1 MNPYTEKPLQTL
13 PEWNA
18 VLAAGCCCEMP
29 ECPVPEAFHQYHT
42 GSLCGVAVE
51 GNADGLNG
59 ILFRSLEFTGTYAT
73 DTGWYDTGNSGIDDE
88 FRDTRSKELTFTL
101 ERQHETTFETGSCG
115 TLRYTAGSYVFS
127 ETFESRNVTPE
138 DYNWT
143 ETTTAAPDET
153 QSAIWP
159 GSIEIAPG
167 AVGFPRD
174 PDDYPLETFVN
185 VDFGFGWPD
194 AEEGSWADAG
204 STITWT
210 PSSFPGYD
218 FVEATYTGAYTTT
231 TARAALENPPPPYN
245 GTEAP
250 GPPSAYYSATKV
262 EPGDDRL
269 TAAAIRYARHG
280 WSVPTIHLGT
290 WYKVVWDIL
299 EEPVGWDTPGS
310 QLSRSFTQKDQT
322 WEWTGPGNPALP
334 ASWKSGFYT
343 IDPPQIPGTR
353 RPVNGRAWCY
363 RSPYGTLPTP
373 FGEQVPRL
381 DGENEGALI
390 TGTLDF
396 GALPL

>member
-1 MNPYTEKPLQTL
+1 MNPYTEKKIQTL

-18 VLAAGCCCEMP
+18 VLASGCCCGMP
-29 ECPVPEAFHQYHT
+29 SYPTPEAFHQYHT
-42 GSLCGVAVE
+42 GSLCGVSVE

-59 ILFRSLEFTGTYAT
+59 LLFGGLEFTGTWAET
-73 DTGWYDTGNSGIDDE
+73 SGWYDTGDSEIDDE
-88 FRDTRSKELTFTL
+88 FRDSRSKELTFTL

-115 TLRYTAGSYVFS
+115 TLRYTAGSYVVS

-143 ETTTAAPDET
+143 EITTCAPDET

-159 GSIEIAPG
+159 GVLDIGPG
-167 AVGFPRD
+167 AVGFPGD
-174 PDDYPLETFVN
+174 PEAYPQDTFVN
-185 VDFGFGWPD
+185 VSFGTAWP
-194 AEEGSWADAG
+194 AGGSWTDTG
-204 STITWT
+204 GTLTWT
-210 PSSFPGYD
+210 REDFLGYD
-218 FVEATYTGAYTTT
+218 VVEATYTGAYTTT

-250 GPPSAYYSATKV
+250 GLPSAYYTATKV
-262 EPGDDRL
+262 EPEDERV

-280 WSVPTIHLGT
+280 WSVPTSHPGT
-290 WYKVVWDIL
+290 WYKVAWDIL
-299 EEPVGWDTPGS
+299 DEPDGWDAPDTQFP
-310 QLSRSFTQKDQT
+310 RSLIQKDQT

-353 RPVNGRAWCY
+353 RPVNGRAYCY

-373 FGEQVPRL
+373 FGEQVARL
-381 DGENEGALI
+381 DGESEGALI

-396 GALPL
+396 GINPL